1 MRGTGLCNRGHMLGF
16 GVAVLGSVLLAH
28 AFDFFTHEYAH
39 AFVAWGLGWKGDPLA
54 LHYGTAAIDN
64 ILLQQQIDENVDYAP
79 IFASGRGWQA
89 ALIAAAGPL
98 LANGGTALICH
109 RLIMGL
115 IGRAGRPVVLWGL
128 VWVDAFSTFNVWSY
142 APLRVLTSHG
152 DMALLARGL
161 GISVWGLFPFVSA
174 FAVWLVWRFACRAL
188 PVAQARLFPVDRQ
201 KIFSMTVLAVSL
213 GFFSIPGF
221 LGGYGPFCAVLGMV
235 SVFMV
240 LPVLLAAQQEP
251 VGG

>member
-1 MRGTGLCNRGHMLGF
+1 MRGTGLRNRGYMLGF
-16 GVAVLGSVLLAH
+16 GGAVLISVLFAH
-28 AFDFFTHEYAH
+28 AFNFFAHEYAH

-54 LHYGTAAIDN
+54 LHYGTGAIDN

-79 IFASGRGWQA
+79 IFASGCAWQA

-98 LANGGTALICH
+98 LANGGTAMICH

-115 IGRAGRPVVLWGL
+115 IGRATRPIALWGL

-174 FAVWLVWRFACRAL
+174 FAVWLVWRFACHAL
-188 PVAQARLFPVDRQ
+188 PAAQARLFSADRQ

-221 LGGYGPFCAVLGMV
+221 LGGYGSFCAVLSVV
-235 SVFMV
+235 SFFMV

-251 VGG
+251 AGG